1 MRIHDEDVV
10 VTPKKAEEVKTYEP
24 SCKHFMLHDDGNEKG
39 PVYEEMKEHWHWI
52 VENNSTPYLLTLEE
66 LVDLKLMGPEN
77 SRYNSEEIFK
87 KVTYLIDYIDGPEL
101 NKENF
106 FELTGNDTKTNQCYH
121 TCKTMYLIDQYKT
134 VGLYSTMQAVTE
146 SGGTQMFVHPGFSRI
161 HAYYYMANPED
172 VLILW
177 DNHNI
182 VKDKT
187 PLTFDEWFEI
197 FDRIEGKNIF
207 GANINGKIMEMHMEE
222 DRPQILISTE
232 NIKDMFDR
240 KPPVLIGECEEEVE
254 KYFRTEGD
262 KGVFFETIGDHK
274 INKLDLCH
282 ILSLYPES
290 SESFETENFKVYVK

>member
-1 MRIHDEDVV
+1 MRINKDEVV
-10 VTPKKAEEVKTYEP
+10 LTPEIVETSKTYEP
-24 SCKHFMLHDDGNEKG
+24 ECKHFFLKQDGSQRG
-39 PVYEEMKEHWHWI
+39 PIYEEMKEHWHWI
-52 VENNSTPYLLTLEE
+52 VENRSTPYLLTMTDLLE
-66 LVDLKLMGPEN
+66 LKLIGPEN
-77 SRYNSEEIFK
+77 GRYNHNEIFR
-87 KVTYLIDYIDGPEL
+87 KVTQLLDYIDGPEL

-106 FELTGNDTKTNQCYH
+106 MELTGNDTKMNQCYH

-134 VGLYSTMQAVTE
+134 VGLYSTMQAITE
-146 SGGTQMFVHPGFSRI
+146 NKGANMFVHPGFSRI

-177 DNHNI
+177 DNDNI

-187 PLTFDEWFEI
+187 PLTFDEWFDI
-197 FDRIEGKNIF
+197 FDKIEDKDIF
-207 GANINGKIMEMHMEE
+207 AANVKGKIMEMHMEE

-240 KPPVLIGECEEEVE
+240 KLPVLIGECDEEVE
-254 KYFRTEGD
+254 QYFRKEGD
-262 KGVFFETIGDHK
+262 KGVFFETINEHK
-274 INKLDLCH
+274 INKLDMCH